1 MAKQITPESVLLEL
15 RKHKGKAN
23 GVNVKRLVAA
33 ILLGPTTS
41 MDERHARLAVSTL
54 REQGHPIC
62 ASPSSGYF
70 YATTTAEIEQTCE
83 FLYVRAM
90 HSLNQVAQL
99 KKKALPDIRGQL
111 GLKL

>member
-1 MAKQITPESVLLEL
+1 MSRKITPERVLQEL
-15 RKHKGKAN
+15 RKHKGKDS
-23 GVNVKRLVAA
+23 GIHVKPLAAA
-33 ILLGPTTS
+33 IVQAPTS
-41 MDERHARLAVSTL
+41 MDERHIRLAVSTL

-62 ASPSSGYF
+62 ANPSSGYF
-70 YATTTAEIEQTCE
+70 YAVTTAEIEQTCE

-99 KKKALPDIRGQL
+99 KKKAVPDLRGQL